1 MTAQSAFERLKPL
14 CIAITKGQTKEN
26 MRRLN
31 SELDSINNDD
41 LQRLQEY
48 LLFPLRI
55 VIKMAPTASQ
65 DTSEEALR
73 CMTKVINKT
82 TITNKELFTDL
93 FTQLVIIISSPVNYG
108 QVNQTSEELKL
119 SVVFCLRALIKQA
132 NESVMDVVYA
142 DNFMPAL
149 GHCISILLS
158 IAEHEQLKELRIE
171 SMLCLLDLIQYKG
184 VLFFLKTHPL
194 ISGTFSSFLP
204 GITMA
209 ICRIITGY
217 PKQGQSV
224 IINAINVWSKFV
236 AMVMNDAVLQNLLS
250 SNQLFPDEKRQ
261 TDEGGKSE
269 DTNSDGASER
279 GKKLRI
285 VRNEEWVKN
294 TSKKL
299 NILINK
305 IVILRTHI
313 SWKVRIAMVEFAERL
328 LLNCTRSLSDSV
340 SSQLEILVGLVGDDY
355 AQVSTASQ
363 QALDRYSRS
372 HLQTNSKTLVE
383 ILEENLHTL
392 MTSLPRLIRTA
403 DDSQKLST
411 LNLVLGYLKLLGDKV
426 NSLLYSASHLRRL
439 STALIQVLEL
449 DTSDIKIVEEKT
461 PFSDLPVHTGM
472 SDSSLDVVDRT
483 VSHHY
488 PGRRTKYFK
497 HFRDERI
504 FEILMQICRL
514 LGFHGNIQLL
524 TDHFVDKF
532 RESNTVRKQVT
543 LIINEILL
551 GTIGDDVT
559 ASCDDVTTSCDD
571 VTDSCD
577 AIIRSLLE
585 EYISPSNW
593 RLVTSSQSEVAS
605 SRKSVSDRLLVL
617 SQKTNQ
623 LSLGTLNSNI
633 LQICL
638 LLEGVGVF
646 AKVLGSNFNV
656 LLIDSLYPVMEK
668 LGDETAV
675 ISQTAYLCLIAIC
688 KSCAYSSIEDLICK
702 NCDYLIDVISHNLR
716 HLDWFPKS
724 PDVLKVMLQ
733 YGNADV
739 LPLTQDIIDEI
750 LDSLDL
756 HYDEKSSLFLKVLH
770 TLVCAVRRWFPCQQ
784 VDQLKENVEDKKESF
799 TSVASFFL
807 EYQKQKK
814 TARGEVSDEED
825 NDDGS
830 HDNNDGGCPEKDETV
845 DEDDFSKPDV
855 KPEQPLHIRVVLQVL
870 QKCVHFLSDNNPR
883 IRLLVL
889 EIVKNSVLALQN
901 HQDDLLPLVH
911 QIWPPMIQR
920 FVDNEQLVTIQAF
933 HTLCVMGSICGDF
946 IRRRVVKDIWP
957 KLIAFLNSQSA
968 ISLKS
973 GPAYKHTVGY
983 KKQLAFLNGIGK
995 LSEMIDLPENE
1006 CLSTLTS
1013 CISYLS
1019 NKQPGSLQQA
1029 ASCTFQ
1035 SFINIEPDMTWLV
1048 LNDIYT
1054 PINTLKPPCQGFS
1067 EIKFAGSNS
1076 QDSEFAEN
1084 VGILLKKL

>member
-171 SMLCLLDLIQYKG
+171 SMLCLLDLIQYKDTNLDG
-184 VLFFLKTHPL
+184 FGSHPL

-411 LNLVLGYLKLLGDKV
+411 LNLVLGYLKLLGLLTMTIVLFVGDKV

-577 AIIRSLLE
+577 DVTASCDDVTTPSRDSRDKRNLESIVRSLLE

-739 LPLTQDIIDEI
+739 LPLTQDIIDE
-750 LDSLDL
+750 
-756 HYDEKSSLFLKVLH
+756 
-770 TLVCAVRRWFPCQQ
+770 
-784 VDQLKENVEDKKESF
+784 LKENVEDKKESF

-995 LSEMIDLPENE
+995 LSEM
-1006 CLSTLTS
+1006 
-1013 CISYLS
+1013 
-1019 NKQPGSLQQA
+1019 A